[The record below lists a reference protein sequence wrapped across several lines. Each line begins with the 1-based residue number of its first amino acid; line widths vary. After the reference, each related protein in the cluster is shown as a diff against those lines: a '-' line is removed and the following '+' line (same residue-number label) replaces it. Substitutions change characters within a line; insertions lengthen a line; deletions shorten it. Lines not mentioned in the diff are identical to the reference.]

1 VVLYWCA
8 RDEGGKGR
16 EEEKR
21 RGEVGWVAC
30 VNRKEKEV
38 KKEKKQKKEEEEE
51 KCVVRE
57 RKMGKR
63 KERKGKREGLAM
75 CHFKNGWDFSYPIR
89 Q

>member
-38 KKEKKQKKEEEEE
+38 KKQKKEEEEE
-51 KCVVRE
+51 EKCAVRE

-63 KERKGKREGLAM
+63 KERREMSVGII
-75 CHFKNGWDFSYPIR
+75 S